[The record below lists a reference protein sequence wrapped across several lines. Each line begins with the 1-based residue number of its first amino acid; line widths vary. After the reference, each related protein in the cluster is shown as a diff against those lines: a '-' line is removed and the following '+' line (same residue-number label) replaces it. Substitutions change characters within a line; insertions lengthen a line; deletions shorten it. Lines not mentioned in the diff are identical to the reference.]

1 MKHFFRALGLLE
13 NTLAVTAFG
22 LISATA
28 FANVM
33 ARYVFNASLAF
44 TSELT
49 VNLAVLLTMVGAAI
63 GIREGS
69 HLGFTLLKDMSIGRK
84 HQLLVMLGGAAIVLF
99 YLVLIKFGMD
109 VSLRQLDRNQST
121 PALGLPMWLLSLS
134 LPLGGALGIIRTVQT
149 TITAFKDSPM
159 SPVVHE
165 EGGLERA

>member
-22 LISATA
+22 VISVTA

-49 VNLAVLLTMVGAAI
+49 INLAVLLTMVGAAI

-69 HLGFTLLKDMSIGRK
+69 HLGFTLLKDMFIGRK
-84 HQLLVMLGGAAIVLF
+84 HQLLVVLGGAAIVLF

-109 VSLRQLDRNQST
+109 VTLRQLQRSQTT
-121 PALGLPMWLLSLS
+121 PALGMPMWLLSLS
-134 LPLGGALGIIRTVQT
+134 LPLGGILGIVRTVQV
-149 TITAFKDSPM
+149 TITELKDAPM
-159 SPVVHE
+159 APILQE
-165 EGGLERA
+165 KEA

>member
-1 MKHFFRALGLLE
+1 ME

-28 FANVM
+28 FANVL

-69 HLGFTLLKDMSIGRK
+69 HLGFTLLKDSLTGRR
-84 HQLLVMLGGAAIVLF
+84 HQILMLVGGAAIVIF
-99 YLVLIKFGMD
+99 YLALIKFGMD

-134 LPLGGALGIIRTVQT
+134 LPLGGVLGIIRTVQAT
-149 TITAFKDSPM
+149 VTGIRNAPATHALQES
-159 SPVVHE
+159 E
-165 EGGLERA
+165 A